1 MNKTVDYNDIYL
13 NQINLEE
20 KKYWGNWDCTSVKDN
35 LDKYDI
41 FKIVL
46 KDSEYAGHLYG
57 KFIGDLFYFDI
68 IIIKEEFRNQKL
80 GSFLLDNLI
89 NELKERGIKNIATT
103 AESINN
109 KIPLEPLLLKFNF
122 KKIID
127 INGFWGSLYPNVYC
141 DDCNSNPCI
150 CRATLFIKEL

>member
-1 MNKTVDYNDIYL
+1 MNKIVDYNDIYL
-13 NQINLEE
+13 NQIILEE
-20 KKYWGNWDCTSVKDN
+20 KKYWGNWDCTSVKDD

-46 KDSEYAGHLYG
+46 KNNEYAGHLYG

-127 INGFWGSLYPNVYC
+127 INGFWGSLYPDVYC